1 MKKFI
6 PMVLALALLLGASS
20 CTSCT
25 KEKQKKQFT
34 VEQTIADDHAY
45 MADNHTDFVWYE
57 SQITL
62 KDWLDRGTTSNV
74 MCVDNVFQYFRD
86 GQPHVIIFSHYNS
99 GKCDTSRHDDIWIED
114 CAMSSTDIAISYR
127 QAYEQ
132 MMKSNYPKPHSRQCT
147 LREEVGPYPSNPQY
161 IFGNLDSQLYVDAK
175 TGRVSNASPAFNP
188 RE

>member
-1 MKKFI
+1 MKKFFFVTMAI
-6 PMVLALALLLGASS
+6 ALLLGA
-20 CTSCT
+20 TSC
-25 KEKQKKQFT
+25 KKQQT
-34 VEQTIADDHAY
+34 VEQTITSDYTY
-45 MADNHTDFVWYE
+45 MSEHHPDFVWYE

-62 KDWLDRGTTSNV
+62 ADYLDNSSSTAFKY
-74 MCVDNVFQYFRD
+74 VDNVFQYFED
-86 GQPHVIIFSHYNS
+86 GQPHVIIFTHTGSKVDSTKHN
-99 GKCDTSRHDDIWIED
+99 DIWIED
-114 CAMSSTDIAISYR
+114 CAMKPADIAINYR

-161 IFGNLDSQLYVDAK
+161 IFGNIDSQLYVDAK